1 MLLLTTCTRCANPL
15 ASVADPPGVC
25 PQCGVS
31 TAGQS
36 GTRWADPPTRMA
48 DLAAVAGT
56 RSFVAGLAV
65 DRVVQTPAREARL
78 AADHGFVE
86 IDRLGRGGMGELYR
100 AWDPAEG
107 RAVVVKFVRPDART
121 PMNLRRFGTESRSLA
136 KLVHPNVAQLFAAV
150 EGDDPYFVMEYV
162 AGGSVSDWLLFD
174 GPMAPAVAAR
184 VLSAAARGVAA
195 ANREGVIHRDLK
207 PSNILLSDNTADA
220 IPKVSDFG
228 MAKILGDI
236 EGPTGSRAV
245 LGTPGFL
252 APEQATQRSA
262 KCDARSD
269 VWGLAATLYCCVTG
283 QPPFD
288 RNAPT
293 DAAATDPLVPAIAVR
308 PDLPL
313 ALNAI
318 ICKGLEKH
326 PDDRYQTADA
336 FADDLDLFLAGGRVI
351 VTPPGRALRVWRRLR
366 LVPRATAVAV
376 GIAAVALLALG
387 AVALRERPPA
397 AREQTADEIAEQV
410 MDFQRNE
417 LLANR
422 PVTFLG
428 EKGRPAWFKNK
439 RGIPTVATS
448 TVDPDVCA
456 ISAVGEA
463 WCQLTPELPI
473 TDYLLTVELRE
484 LDANVLGGQIGAGI
498 CADTGL
504 GPDAGHFWP
513 VQLLYSDAMGPR
525 AKGQPA
531 RMATARAQ
539 VAYDSDLRDAK
550 PVRDVAGIDS
560 VEFRPTRPVSGVGD
574 WRTVTFRVSPAG
586 VTVSWRELG
595 SSGRQETL
603 IGVRTRLQLEKPVT
617 KMMGRVCQLRPSLPL
632 THHVW
637 SPTGAFLVCVKD
649 ATVGVRNLKITPTA
663 SAD

>member
-1 MLLLTTCTRCANPL
+1 MPLLTTCTRCANPL
-15 ASVADPPGVC
+15 ASVADPSGMC

-48 DLAAVAGT
+48 DLAVVAGT
-56 RSFVAGLAV
+56 RSFAAGLV
-65 DRVVQTPAREARL
+65 LDRVVQTPARETRL
-78 AADHGFVE
+78 AAAHGFVE

-136 KLVHPNVAQLFAAV
+136 KLVHPNVARLFAAV
-150 EGDDPYFVMEYV
+150 EGDDPYFVIEYV
-162 AGGSVSDWLLFD
+162 EGGSVSDWLLFE
-174 GPMAPAVAAR
+174 GPMAPTVAAR
-184 VLSAAARGVAA
+184 IVSAAARGVAA

-207 PSNILLSDNTADA
+207 PSNILLSDRTTDA

-228 MAKILGDI
+228 MAKVLSDI

-288 RNAPT
+288 RNTPT
-293 DAAATDPLVPAIAVR
+293 EAVATDPLVPPIAVQT
-308 PDLPL
+308 DLPP

-336 FADDLDLFLAGGRVI
+336 FADDLDLFLAGGRLVI
-351 VTPPGRALRVWRRLR
+351 TPPRRTLRAWRRLR
-366 LVPRATAVAV
+366 LVPKATAIAV

-397 AREQTADEIAEQV
+397 AHEPTADEIAEQV

-417 LLANR
+417 LLAKR

-428 EKGRPAWFKNK
+428 EKGLPAWTKNK
-439 RGIPTVATS
+439 RGMPTVTTS
-448 TVDPDVCA
+448 TVDPDTCA

-473 TDYLLTVELRE
+473 NDYLLTVELRE
-484 LDANVLGGQIGAGI
+484 LDANPLGGQIGAGI
-498 CADTGL
+498 CADTGS

-525 AKGQPA
+525 PKGQPA
-531 RMATARAQ
+531 RLSRVRTQM
-539 VAYDSDLRDAK
+539 AYDSASRVGNPVHATDAI
-550 PVRDVAGIDS
+550 GSID
-560 VEFRPTRPVSGVGD
+560 FRPTRPVHGFGE
-574 WRTVTFRVSPAG
+574 WRTVTLRVSPAG
-586 VTVSWRELG
+586 VTITWIEPGAGVLAEKR
-595 SSGRQETL
+595 
-603 IGVRTRLQLEKPVT
+603 IGTRTRLQLDTDTSQMV
-617 KMMGRVCQLRPSLPL
+617 GRAVKQQPSLAL
-632 THHVW
+632 TSQTW
-637 SPTGAFLVCVKD
+637 SPTGAFVVCVKD
-649 ATVGVRNLKITPTA
+649 ATVGIRNLKIIPTVA
-663 SAD
+663 VE